1 MVDQPDGA
9 KSSDEAALV
18 PLLVVMTVVT
28 GVVDA
33 VSFLR
38 LGHVFVANMTG
49 NVVFLGF
56 ALAGAPRFSAS
67 ASLVALA
74 AFVVGAAV
82 GGRLAAP
89 TGRAMLA
96 RMATSEATL
105 CAAATGVAV
114 VGSGTTARYAMT
126 VLLAVAMGGQNA
138 VVRRLAVPA
147 MTTTTVLTTTLTAL
161 VAEPPDL
168 STPGSH
174 TTRRAAVVAAMLAGA
189 ALGALL
195 LLHIDRV
202 GARGGR
208 RTPCGRGRYRLA
220 REGLT
225 GLDTKIPQRER
236 RGGIAIRMPP
246 LLGPGG

>member
-1 MVDQPDGA
+1 MADQPDRS

-56 ALAGAPRFSAS
+56 ALTGAPGFSVS
-67 ASLVALA
+67 APLVALG
-74 AFVVGAAV
+74 AFVIGAAV
-82 GGRLAAP
+82 AGRLAAP
-89 TGRAMLA
+89 TGRNMLA
-96 RMATSEATL
+96 RMATSEAAL
-105 CAAATGVAV
+105 CAAAAGVAI

-161 VAEPPDL
+161 VADRPDL

-174 TTRRAAVVAAMLAGA
+174 TVRRAVVVAAMLAGA
-189 ALGALL
+189 TLGALL
-195 LLHIDRV
+195 VLHISIEWALGTAV
-202 GARGGR
+202 LL
-208 RTPCGRGRYRLA
+208 LA
-220 REGLT
+220 AVAVTAWSE
-225 GLDTKIPQRER
+225 K
-236 RGGIAIRMPP
+236 A
-246 LLGPGG
+246 